1 MSENPTIAQT
11 VRTDHLALTAL
22 VLGAIAVGASP
33 IFVRLSELGPFATA
47 FFRPA
52 LAVPALFLWL
62 SIDRSGDGGPQNL
75 RDVLLLVFA
84 GALFAGDL
92 AFWHLSIHNT
102 SVANA
107 TLFANSAPIF
117 VAFATWLLFRQRL
130 TKLFLVGMTVA
141 VLGAGILVADDI
153 SLGPDHLKGDGYGI
167 ITAMFLASYLIVVS
181 RLRSRFS
188 TSAIMAWGSIGT
200 TIFLLPVA
208 IMSGETLF
216 AETIVGWL
224 VLLGLA
230 LISHAVGQ
238 GFIAYALAEI
248 SAHFSSIG
256 LLIEPVSA
264 ALLAMVILGESLS
277 SWQITGAAIILSGI
291 LIARRGSA

>member
-1 MSENPTIAQT
+1 MPNKPTIAHAA
-11 VRTDHLALTAL
+11 RADHLALAAL
-22 VLGAIAVGASP
+22 VLGAVAVGASP

-47 FFRPA
+47 FYRPA
-52 LAVPALFLWL
+52 LAIPALFLWL
-62 SIDRSGDGGPQNL
+62 SFDGRGSGGPQSL
-75 RDVLLLVFA
+75 RDVLLLIFA
-84 GALFAGDL
+84 GSLFAGDL

-130 TKLFLVGMTVA
+130 TTLFLAGMTVA
-141 VLGAGILVADDI
+141 VLGAGILVANDV
-153 SLGPDHLKGDGYGI
+153 SLEPDHLKGDGYGI

-181 RLRSRFS
+181 RLRARFS

-200 TIFLLPVA
+200 ALFLLPVA
-208 IMSGETLF
+208 FVSGETF
-216 AETIVGWL
+216 IAETIFGWA

-230 LISHAVGQ
+230 LVSHAVGQ

-248 SAHFSSIG
+248 SAHFSSVG
-256 LLIEPVSA
+256 LLIEPISA
-264 ALLAMVILGESLS
+264 ALLAMFILGESLS
-277 SWQITGAAIILSGI
+277 MWQIAGAAIILSGI
-291 LIARRGSA
+291 VIARRGSG

>member
-1 MSENPTIAQT
+1 MSNKPTIAQA
-11 VRTDHLALTAL
+11 VRTDHLAFAAL

-52 LAVPALFLWL
+52 LALPALFLWL
-62 SIDRSGDGGPQNL
+62 SFDGRGSGGPQNL
-75 RDVLLLVFA
+75 RDVLLLIFA

-130 TKLFLVGMTVA
+130 TKLFLVGMAVA
-141 VLGAGILVADDI
+141 VLGAGILVANDL
-153 SLGPDHLKGDGYGI
+153 SLEPDHLKGDGYGI
-167 ITAMFLASYLIVVS
+167 ITAMFLTSYLIVVS

-188 TSAIMAWGSIGT
+188 TSAIMAWGSVGT
-200 TIFLLPVA
+200 AVFLLPVA
-208 IMSGETLF
+208 FISGEALI

-230 LISHAVGQ
+230 LVSHAVGQ
-238 GFIAYALAEI
+238 GFIAYALAAI
-248 SAHFSSIG
+248 SAHFSSVG
-256 LLIEPVSA
+256 LLLEPISA
-264 ALLAMVILGESLS
+264 ALLAMLILGEALS
-277 SWQITGAAIILSGI
+277 SWQIAGGAIILSGI
-291 LIARRGSA
+291 VVARRGSE